1 MIMGNKLFKFEVT
14 YETKEIFGVCKHKQF
29 VLADSAENA
38 GMLLKARVKRLD
50 NKRAYKVKAK
60 IIKDLSEF

>member
-29 VLADSAENA
+29 VLADSAETA
-38 GMLLKARVKRLD
+38 GMLLGSGQKQ
-50 NKRAYKVKAK
+50 NH
-60 IIKDLSEF
+60 

>member
-38 GMLLKARVKRLD
+38 GML
-50 NKRAYKVKAK
+50 
-60 IIKDLSEF
+60 